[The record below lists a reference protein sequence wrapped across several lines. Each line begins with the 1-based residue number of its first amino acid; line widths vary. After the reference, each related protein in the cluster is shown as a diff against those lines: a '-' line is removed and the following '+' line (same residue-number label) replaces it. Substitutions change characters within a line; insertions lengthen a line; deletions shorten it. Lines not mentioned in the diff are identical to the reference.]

1 MNLKVIN
8 KNKELQDFVEI
19 LKIISSEVS
28 DKLRETNIFI
38 DEYLNSHQEII
49 PEMGSYFFSSRG
61 KQLRPMLCLYSSKM
75 VNKNFDEIKTDI
87 YMAAALEFIHSAT
100 LLHDDVIDSGLERR
114 GKKSVNALWGN
125 KHSILLGDY
134 MFSKSFKLM
143 TKSNSLQG
151 MKSLAE
157 VSAKITEGEFLQ
169 LTNEN
174 NIDLS
179 IQTYINII
187 RSKTA
192 ELFSASFK
200 IPAILTDQSEEKIEE
215 LHILGMN
222 FGIIFQILDDLLDY
236 EISENTGKDTGQ
248 DFYDG
253 KISIPIIILIEKSD
267 RDTYKFLKNL
277 FSLEKRTKEQ
287 LGIVID
293 LLKEYNISEEVKK
306 YLETYVNKSEKILN
320 NFNNQESQM
329 LKKLI
334 ISSINRYY

>member
-1 MNLKVIN
+1 MNLKVI
-8 KNKELQDFVEI
+8 KKKPQLQDFVEI
-19 LKIISSEVS
+19 VNIITSEVS
-28 DKLRETNIFI
+28 SKLKETNIFI

-49 PEMGSYFFSSRG
+49 PEMGSYFFSARG
-61 KQLRPMLCLYSSKM
+61 KQLRPLLCLYSSKM
-75 VNKNFDEIKTDI
+75 INENYNEIKSDI
-87 YMAAALEFIHSAT
+87 YMASALEFIHSAT
-100 LLHDDVIDSGLERR
+100 LLHDDVIDSGFERR

-143 TKSNSLQG
+143 TKSNSLQA
-151 MKSLAE
+151 MMSLADA
-157 VSAKITEGEFLQ
+157 SAKISEGEFLQ

-179 IQTYINII
+179 FQTYLNII
-187 RSKTA
+187 RSKTG

-200 IPAILTDQSEEKIEE
+200 IPAILTHKSNEIVEE

-236 EISENTGKDTGQ
+236 LGSNDTGKAIGQ

-253 KISIPIIILIEKSD
+253 KISLPIILLIEKSD
-267 RDTYKFLKNL
+267 KETYKFLKNI
-277 FSLEKRTKEQ
+277 FSLEKRTSQQ
-287 LGIVID
+287 LDEVIY
-293 LLKEYNISEEVKK
+293 LLKKYNIDTEVKK
-306 YLETYVNKSEKILN
+306 HLTAYIDRSDKILN
-320 NFNNQESQM
+320 NYNNNESKN

-334 ISSINRYY
+334 TSSVNRYY